1 MTSSRNEQ
9 ELKTSAST
17 TPFIIRLIQN
27 HYTAAPPTK
36 TPEQISRE
44 SWLLPGVISFNRWYC
59 MPAAFIIQFC
69 CGSLYSWSVFNKP
82 IDTLIYGSIVN
93 MAPIT
98 FYIAVGLLGLSAAIM
113 GPWLEREGPK
123 TASILGG
130 FLFCSGNLI
139 TALALYLKQMWLIY
153 LGYGVVAGYGIG
165 ICYISP
171 VSALQKWFPD
181 HRGLASGIA
190 VSGFGAGAI
199 VSAKLEVALI
209 QHTGLPSTFLIMG
222 LGYFVFIFVSGL
234 VLRTPLPGFSPASS
248 LNDLGSDSENP
259 QVEMVKVAEDD
270 DCAKKIN
277 KHDNSDE
284 KKEWTLLEALVSTDF
299 RLMYVMFF
307 SNILF
312 GLVAISR
319 LSNMI
324 TDIFEKSAEHAST
337 VVAINGGFNLSGRI
351 FFSLLSDYIGRK
363 NAYVV
368 MLTCQLIILASF
380 YFITTGGSTTYWLF
394 LMCMWIIASCYGG
407 GFGSIPAFLTDKF
420 GQYNIGACHGVILT
434 AWSFAGIVGGIVFT
448 TVFKAASQDRPIEDP
463 FPYNVNV
470 WWMLGIVVVG
480 WSALFF
486 VKPTERDRR
495 VYKMIRKCFGK
506 K

>member
-1 MTSSRNEQ
+1 M
-9 ELKTSAST
+9 
-17 TPFIIRLIQN
+17 II
-27 HYTAAPPTK
+27 
-36 TPEQISRE
+36 
-44 SWLLPGVISFNRWYC
+44 
-59 MPAAFIIQFC
+59 
-69 CGSLYSWSVFNKP
+69 
-82 IDTLIYGSIVN
+82 
-93 MAPIT
+93 
-98 FYIAVGLLGLSAAIM
+98 
-113 GPWLEREGPK
+113 GPWLEREGPRK
-123 TASILGG
+123 ASILGG
-130 FLFCSGNLI
+130 FLFCAGNLI

-153 LGYGVVAGYGIG
+153 LGYGVIAGYGIG

-209 QHTGLPSTFLIMG
+209 QHTGLPTTFLIMG
-222 LGYFVFIFVSGL
+222 LGYFVLIFISGL
-234 VLRTPLPGFSPASS
+234 VLRTPPPGFSPAS
-248 LNDLGSDSENP
+248 LNDTSLDSEMH
-259 QVEMVKVAEDD
+259 QVEMGKTVEDD
-270 DCAKKIN
+270 ESAEKSNSKKL
-277 KHDNSDE
+277 DDDDD

-324 TDIFEKSAEHAST
+324 TDIFGKSAEHAST

-351 FFSLLSDYIGRK
+351 FFSLLSDYVGRK
-363 NAYVV
+363 NAYVL

-434 AWSFAGIVGGIVFT
+434 AWSLAGIVGGIVFT
-448 TVFKAASQDRPIEDP
+448 SVFKATSEDRDISDP

-470 WWMLGIVVVG
+470 WWMLGIVMVG
-480 WSALFF
+480 WTALLF
-486 VKPTERDRR
+486 VKPTERDRK
-495 VYKMIRKCFGK
+495 VYKMLGRFFPK